1 MWSEPGSVRS
11 LFFLDFKSDSHIF
24 PHRSFLPLP
33 RSSIHPF
40 RPHWHM
46 KNANEFR
53 TRSSCSVFSAKVQQ
67 PERQAG
73 NIKFGTQSKCG
84 NAGVALNEQN
94 V

>member
-1 MWSEPGSVRS
+1 
-11 LFFLDFKSDSHIF
+11 
-24 PHRSFLPLP
+24 
-33 RSSIHPF
+33 
-40 RPHWHM
+40 M

-84 NAGVALNEQN
+84 NAGVALNEQD